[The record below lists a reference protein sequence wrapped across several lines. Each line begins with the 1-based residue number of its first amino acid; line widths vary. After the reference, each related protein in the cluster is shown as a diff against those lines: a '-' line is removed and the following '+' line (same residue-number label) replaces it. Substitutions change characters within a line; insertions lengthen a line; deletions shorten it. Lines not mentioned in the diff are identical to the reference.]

1 MDKKYETPA
10 DGHNLRRP
18 KLFDMTFRPMVQ
30 VGAGVAFKVGKRF
43 SIGERAN
50 VEFRMTM
57 FDVLNHTNW
66 RLGGWT
72 GNVNNIT
79 AFTGTF
85 GQMLNGWAYQDP
97 NGSND
102 PGGRITDFMV
112 RINF

>member
-1 MDKKYETPA
+1 
-10 DGHNLRRP
+10 
-18 KLFDMTFRPMVQ
+18 MT
-30 VGAGVAFKVGKRF
+30 A
-43 SIGERAN
+43 
-50 VEFRMTM
+50 

-66 RLGGWT
+66 RLGGWG

-85 GQMLNGWAYQDP
+85 GQMQSGWAYADP

-102 PGGRITDFMV
+102 PGGRILDFLL

>member
-1 MDKKYETPA
+1 
-10 DGHNLRRP
+10 
-18 KLFDMTFRPMVQ
+18 
-30 VGAGVAFKVGKRF
+30 
-43 SIGERAN
+43 
-50 VEFRMTM
+50 MTM

-85 GQMLNGWAYQDP
+85 GQMQSGWSYQDP

-102 PGGRITDFMV
+102 PGGRIMDLML

>member
-1 MDKKYETPA
+1 
-10 DGHNLRRP
+10 
-18 KLFDMTFRPMVQ
+18 
-30 VGAGVAFKVGKRF
+30 
-43 SIGERAN
+43 
-50 VEFRMTM
+50 VEFRVTM
-57 FDVLNHTNW
+57 FDVLNKTNW

-85 GQMLNGWAYQDP
+85 GQMLGGWSYQDP

-102 PGGRITDFMV
+102 PGGRIVDLMM